1 MGEVCLGRSMRGA
14 PRRPQ
19 PAQHHCVRRAADG
32 TVASCAS
39 MPVDRRHE
47 THSRCYSARYR
58 CSLRGVVTDQCLWR
72 QRCPCPAQYCLHAR
86 TAHWHPA
93 RHFLCMHGNARRQSP
108 AELVQGVFILC
119 SAFGALILLILFCC
133 PAFPFVFAQV
143 CEKFGRAHLRLPP
156 GAARVRTRQKL
167 AALHTLASPSVELP

>member
-1 MGEVCLGRSMRGA
+1 MRGA

-86 TAHWHPA
+86 TAYWHPA